1 MKDSLN
7 SLEIDGRKL
16 APSNKIGIINNITV
30 VKTESPNVGAIA
42 IDNKHSIPQSYR
54 ETDDTGINGF

>member
-42 IDNKHSIPQSYR
+42 IDNKHSIP
-54 ETDDTGINGF
+54 